1 MARPEMTG
9 RKSGLVRKAAAPSDV
24 LAYTVPEAGRLLGIS
39 RNSAYDA
46 AARGEIPIV
55 RIGGRLIV
63 PRVALERLLAGAGKP
78 EIAA

>member
-9 RKSGLVRKAAAPSDV
+9 RKSGLVRKPAADV

-46 AARGEIPIV
+46 AARGELPIV
-55 RIGGRLIV
+55 KIGGRLIV

>member
-9 RKSGLVRKAAAPSDV
+9 RKSGLVRKPAADV

-46 AARGEIPIV
+46 AARGELPIV
-55 RIGGRLIV
+55 KIGG
-63 PRVALERLLAGAGKP
+63 G
-78 EIAA
+78 